1 VSVRRR
7 ALFLDRDGVINRA
20 VVRDGKP
27 YPPHSVSEVEVLPGA
42 EHALRRAS
50 RLGFLNIV
58 VTNQPD
64 VARGTQTAA
73 AVSEIHAYLRR
84 VLPIDDIL
92 VCEHDDQDRC
102 DCRKPLPGL
111 IRQAASKYDLNLSGS
126 YLVGDRW
133 RDIDAGAAAGCT
145 TILIDYGYQERAP
158 EHPPDVRVSSLEQA
172 VAWIERGTTIEID
185 Q

>member
-1 VSVRRR
+1 VSPRGR

-20 VVRDGKP
+20 LVREGRP
-27 YPPHSVSEVEVLPGA
+27 YPPASVSEIEILPGVERALQRAA
-42 EHALRRAS
+42 E
-50 RLGFLNIV
+50 LGLAIIV

-64 VARGTQTAA
+64 IARGTQTAA
-73 AVSEIHAYLRR
+73 AVNEIHAYLRER
-84 VLPIDDIL
+84 LPIDDIL
-92 VCEHDDQDRC
+92 VCEHDDTDQC

-111 IRQAASKYDLNLSGS
+111 ITRAAVRYHLNLAQS

-145 TILIDYGYQERAP
+145 TILIDYGYQERTP
-158 EHPPDVRVSSLEQA
+158 ENPPDVRVFSLEQA
-172 VAWIERGTTIEID
+172 VAWIERGTTIEVH

>member
-1 VSVRRR
+1 
-7 ALFLDRDGVINRA
+7 
-20 VVRDGKP
+20 
-27 YPPHSVSEVEVLPGA
+27 VSEVEILPGVK
-42 EHALRRAS
+42 EALRRAS
-50 RLGFLNIV
+50 DLGFLNIV

-73 AVSEIHAYLRR
+73 SVDEIHAYLRST
-84 VLPIDDIL
+84 LPVDDIL
-92 VCEHDDQDRC
+92 VCEHDDADAC

-111 IRQAASKYDLNLSGS
+111 IRQAARKYDLNLSGS

-158 EHPPDVRVSSLEQA
+158 EHPPHVRVFSLEQA
-172 VAWIERGTTIEID
+172 VAWIERGTHD
-185 Q
+185 